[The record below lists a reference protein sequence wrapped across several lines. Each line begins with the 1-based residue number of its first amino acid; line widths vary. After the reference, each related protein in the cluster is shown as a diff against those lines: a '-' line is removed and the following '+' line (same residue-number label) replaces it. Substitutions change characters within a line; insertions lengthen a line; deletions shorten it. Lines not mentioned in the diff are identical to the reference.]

1 MVYTCDPST
10 QEMKKIECHKWRELS
25 LVYIRS
31 SRLARGILDTLSQT
45 GQNLRELHQT
55 LFKIL

>member
-1 MVYTCDPST
+1 
-10 QEMKKIECHKWRELS
+10 MKKIECHKWRELS